1 MLAEGAD
8 VRFMAGD
15 DITPL
20 KFHFERF
27 DPINQM
33 ALAWVKFPLLNAAS
47 KNDKGW
53 IYYGNAE
60 AVASQDAAGTYDADM
75 ALVYHFDEPGSAK
88 DKTAYGN
95 HTASLTAEYVA
106 ASLIGGGLKLSGK
119 PAFSVAPSPSLR
131 FDPEVGMTFSAW
143 VKIDAPQTDSVL
155 LNYGDG
161 VQSIALAIDGTG
173 AYARSTPATGTPIE
187 TPRSATITAGAWQ
200 HIALIAGKGRLTV
213 LINGIEAASVDAPLV
228 PITGGLNIG
237 GAADGTRV
245 MTGDLDEFQVSR
257 IARDPAWIKAQF
269 RNQGVGSVL
278 PGYGEDESAE
288 DEGGGNASYFAIIL
302 HNVTLDGWIVIG
314 LLVVMGGISAYVMIA
329 KGILLKRVRQHN
341 QEFLREYKKLG
352 KDQGRLD
359 SIDASEQDL
368 SLATELFG
376 RHDHFQGSTLYPLYH
391 TGIREVQARVGTAVG
406 AQARGID
413 AKSIPVIKAAL
424 DATLVRENQ
433 KLNSQMVLL
442 TIAISGGP
450 FLGLLGTVVGVMITF
465 AAIAA
470 TGDVNINA
478 IAPGIAA
485 ALVATIAGLAVAIPA
500 LFGYN
505 YLGSRI
511 KETNADMQV
520 FLDEFIAKI
529 AEAYGYE

>member
-1 MLAEGAD
+1 
-8 VRFMAGD
+8 
-15 DITPL
+15 
-20 KFHFERF
+20 
-27 DPINQM
+27 
-33 ALAWVKFPLLNAAS
+33 
-47 KNDKGW
+47 
-53 IYYGNAE
+53 
-60 AVASQDAAGTYDADM
+60 
-75 ALVYHFDEPGSAK
+75 
-88 DKTAYGN
+88 
-95 HTASLTAEYVA
+95 
-106 ASLIGGGLKLSGK
+106 
-119 PAFSVAPSPSLR
+119 
-131 FDPEVGMTFSAW
+131 MTFSAW
-143 VKIDAPQTDSVL
+143 VKTDAPQTDSVL

-173 AYARSTPATGTPIE
+173 AYARFTAATGTPIE
-187 TPRSATITAGAWQ
+187 TPRSATVTAGAWQ
-200 HIALIAGKGRLTV
+200 HIALIAGKGRLAV
-213 LINGIEAASVDAPLV
+213 LVAGIEAAAVDAPLV
-228 PITGGLNIG
+228 PITGGLNVG
-237 GAADGTRV
+237 GAADGTRA

-269 RNQGVGSVL
+269 RNQGVESVL

-288 DEGGGNASYFAIIL
+288 GAGGDASYFAIIL

-314 LLVVMGGISAYVMIA
+314 ILMVMGGISAYVMIT

-359 SIDASEQDL
+359 STAAGEQDL

-391 TGIREVQARVGTAVG
+391 TGIQEVQARVGTAVG
-406 AQARGID
+406 AQARGIEL
-413 AKSIPVIKAAL
+413 KSIPVIKAAL

-505 YLGSRI
+505 YLGSRL
-511 KETNADMQV
+511 KEISADMQV

-529 AEAYGYE
+529 AETYGYE